1 MSRDFKELD
10 PYTSHLLLAVILLG
24 GSKKPVRASD
34 LCEYLNTSRATI
46 SRWISRAEDLGFLRS
61 TMARRVQYVMATQKA
76 LELIRT
82 LYEMTQGISWDEE
95 VLMAEVFSGMK
106 EGAYYMSRPG
116 YVMGF
121 KEVLGYIPFPGTLNL
136 RVRGEDVS
144 KIREW
149 RRRVRPKIV
158 PGFIEAGR
166 TFGDVEVLPVS
177 LNGSVEAHAIF
188 PLRRHYGDDV
198 LEIIHPE
205 SLRIKLNVKD
215 GDIVAVTLKKW

>member
-1 MSRDFKELD
+1 MSREFKKLD

-46 SRWISRAEDLGFLRS
+46 SRWISKAEDLGFLKS
-61 TMARRVQYVMATQKA
+61 IIAKRVQYVMVTQKS

-82 LYEMTQGISWDEE
+82 IYEMTEGVRWDKEI
-95 VLMAEVFSGMK
+95 LMAEVFSGMR

-121 KEVLGYIPFPGTLNL
+121 KEIVGYVPFPGTLNL
-136 RVRGEDVS
+136 KMREEDMIKV
-144 KIREW
+144 KEW
-149 RRRVRPKIV
+149 RRKVRPKLV
-158 PGFIEAGR
+158 QGFVEAGR
-166 TFGDVEVLPVS
+166 TFGDVEVLPIE
-177 LNGSVEAHAIF
+177 LNGSIRAHAIF

-198 LEIIHPE
+198 LEVIHPE
-205 SLRIKLNVKD
+205 SLRVKLNLKD
-215 GDIVAVTLKKW
+215 GDIVAVALETW

>member
-61 TMARRVQYVMATQKA
+61 TMARRVQYVMTTQKA
-76 LELIRT
+76 LELVRT

-121 KEVLGYIPFPGTLNL
+121 KEVVGYIPFPGTLNL
-136 RVRGEDVS
+136 RVRGEDIS

-149 RRRVRPKIV
+149 RRRVRPKVV
-158 PGFIEAGR
+158 PGFVEAGR
-166 TFGDVEVLPVS
+166 TFGDVEVLPVV

-205 SLRIKLNVKD
+205 SLRIKLNAKD
-215 GDIVAVTLKKW
+215 GDIVAITLKKW

>member
-76 LELIRT
+76 LELVRT

-116 YVMGF
+116 YMMGF

-149 RRRVRPKIV
+149 RRRVRPKVV
-158 PGFIEAGR
+158 PGFVEAGR
-166 TFGDVEVLPVS
+166 TFGDVEALPVV

>member
-76 LELIRT
+76 LELVRT

-136 RVRGEDVS
+136 RVRGEDIS

-149 RRRVRPKIV
+149 RRRVRPKVV
-158 PGFIEAGR
+158 PGFVESGR
-166 TFGDVEVLPVS
+166 TFGDVEVLPVV
-177 LNGSVEAHAIF
+177 LNGSVGAHAIF

-215 GDIVAVTLKKW
+215 GDIVAITLKKW

>member
-34 LCEYLNTSRATI
+34 LCDYLNTSRATI

-61 TMARRVQYVMATQKA
+61 TTARRVQYVMATQKT
-76 LELIRT
+76 LELVRT

-121 KEVLGYIPFPGTLNL
+121 KEILGYIPFPGTLNL
-136 RVRGEDVS
+136 RVRGEDIP

-149 RRRVRPKIV
+149 RRKVSPKIV
-158 PGFIEAGR
+158 PGFVEAGR
-166 TFGDVEVLPVS
+166 TFGDVEVLPVV

-198 LEIIHPE
+198 LEIIYPE

-215 GDIVAVTLKKW
+215 GDIIAVTLKKW

>member
-46 SRWISRAEDLGFLRS
+46 SRWISRAEELGFLRS

-76 LELIRT
+76 LELVRT

-121 KEVLGYIPFPGTLNL
+121 KEILGYIPFPGTLNL
-136 RVRGEDVS
+136 RVRGDDVS

-149 RRRVRPKIV
+149 RRRVRPKVV
-158 PGFIEAGR
+158 PGFVEAGR
-166 TFGDVEVLPVS
+166 TFGDVEVLPVV
-177 LNGSVEAHAIF
+177 LNGFVEAHAIF

-198 LEIIHPE
+198 LEIIYPE
-205 SLRIKLNVKD
+205 SLRIKLNIKD

>member
-76 LELIRT
+76 LELVRT

-136 RVRGEDVS
+136 RVRGGDIS

-149 RRRVRPKIV
+149 RRRVRPKVV
-158 PGFIEAGR
+158 PGFVEAGR
-166 TFGDVEVLPVS
+166 TFGDVEVLPVA
-177 LNGSVEAHAIF
+177 LNGSLEAHAIF

-215 GDIVAVTLKKW
+215 GDIVAITLKKW

>member
-76 LELIRT
+76 LELVRT

-116 YVMGF
+116 YMMGF

-149 RRRVRPKIV
+149 RRRVRPKVV
-158 PGFIEAGR
+158 PGFVEAGR
-166 TFGDVEVLPVS
+166 TFGDVEVLPVV